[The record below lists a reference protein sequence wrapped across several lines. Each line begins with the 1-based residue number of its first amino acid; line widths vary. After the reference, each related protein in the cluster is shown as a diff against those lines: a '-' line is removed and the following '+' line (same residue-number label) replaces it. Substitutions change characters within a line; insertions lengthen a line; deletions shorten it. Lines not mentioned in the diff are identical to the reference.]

1 MSQTIISNP
10 LKDFSQVSVESRKQ
24 LNITAGDTVKVWVTI
39 KEVNAKGK
47 ERVRLQAF
55 EGIVLARKHGNEP
68 GATITVRKVTKGVG
82 VERIFPIFS
91 PVIDKIEIIKKG
103 KVRKSKLYH
112 IREKV
117 SREIRRQMRKAMLVN
132 KTSLSEMQEKQAKEE
147 KEKTEALK
155 KEEENKAK
163 EETETTVVEEK
174 KVEES
179 NIKDTENK
187 KEDGV
192 VEKKD

>member
-1 MSQTIISNP
+1 MNQTIISNP
-10 LKDFSQVSVESRKQ
+10 LKDFSQVSIDSRKK
-24 LNITAGDTVKVWVTI
+24 LNISAGDTVKVWLTI
-39 KEVNAKGK
+39 KEINAKGK

-55 EGIVLARKHGNEP
+55 EGLVLARKHGNEP

-103 KVRKSKLYH
+103 KVRRSKLYH

-132 KTSLSEMQEKQAKEE
+132 TTSLSEIQKKQDEEE
-147 KEKTEALK
+147 KEKAEALK
-155 KEEENKAK
+155 KEQEAKAK
-163 EETETTVVEEK
+163 EAVAAEEK
-174 KVEES
+174 KTEENS
-179 NIKDTENK
+179 TENTEDK
-187 KEDGV
+187 KEDNVV